1 MKAQCVCVY
10 RRGHFVHCPSG
21 CFLRVYNVSIHL
33 YDARFASFCLHVV
46 GRGRISCWLLHQC
59 LFCCNKAW
67 FRVDQSTP
75 GIAPRPSFPLQP
87 VEMRSLHNIYPE
99 NNDVWFDS
107 LLGVSLWGLFSPT
120 AATKRENRQKQL
132 RPQKKGKQ
140 KKEEKNSNHC
150 LWMMLGWCISVL
162 GLHNEVLPFRCA
174 DSVSHSRFLRLL
186 HFTKMLLTN

>member
-21 CFLRVYNVSIHL
+21 CFLPVYNVSIHL

-59 LFCCNKAW
+59 LFCCNKGW

-120 AATKRENRQKQL
+120 AATKRKQAEAATSTE
-132 RPQKKGKQ
+132 KGKT
-140 KKEEKNSNHC
+140 KKEENSNHC

-162 GLHNEVLPFRCA
+162 GLHNEELLFRCA
-174 DSVSHSRFLRLL
+174 DSMTHSRFLRLL